1 MAKLT
6 NRGRNMGERIRNKT
20 KISQLV
26 YKLKYITQISR
37 MKFLIRREECK
48 PRLKIRQKSNLNAYR
63 IDLSEVPNK
72 H

>member
-1 MAKLT
+1 
-6 NRGRNMGERIRNKT
+6 
-20 KISQLV
+20 
-26 YKLKYITQISR
+26 